1 MSEWQAIATQV
12 ANEVY
17 AEFLEKVVAQGV
29 LNDREGPNEKTHE
42 RVAKGAR
49 IDGRVP
55 RLMTISGKGGWSA
68 DPEQRRKYA
77 ANTNETLLDHQLS
90 VVRGALLLYV
100 LDKLGQNPD
109 MDLALLRHRLRVI
122 AVIAFLHDLDKWFD
136 LERNTALPL
145 PALDEVM
152 EQYGLTAFLAPIA
165 SLNADQVRYLIEL
178 VEDTQRHRNPPAEL
192 PPHEYESL
200 TGYIALADKL
210 DGIWLS
216 SDPEKG
222 GLNGMIAYLSKVQT
236 LHTDL
241 LREWRILDLYD
252 PHHPFLLDELQ
263 RWLSYFS
270 WSLSGIPP
278 LLEVH
283 HDGRLFMLLPIEHYE
298 VVVEQALHKFCT
310 DLPFNLD
317 LVVSNRG
324 IPALYNG
331 QPDYPT
337 LQSFIA
343 ELPWLKLARLFL
355 VKADL
360 QTTVTPELDPLL
372 GDMGLKPTWPRT
384 PGALA
389 SLYAALDDLDANA
402 SAALHKAALLTLLFN
417 LNLTG
422 DKKGKAPEYAKRE
435 QVLLETLNE
444 PRPAWLDAI
453 QDDASRRTLTAL
465 WVLALAERDDTV
477 ETAVWGETGLLQRWL
492 EGEDDQ
498 PGFNTFIEGRGAQIT
513 AAVEQH
519 FRQLLN
525 QQRVVVAD
533 ESAENRCLFTDE
545 PVPAGDTID
554 EALGL
559 YEVKISAFSGRDN
572 RLETVT
578 SERSQTHVSAISI
591 AEHKLR
597 ARIHEAK
604 GSKPDGVPTLIYSP
618 STSGLFGGLGLTTD
632 KMLPSLSPY
641 DLSRL
646 EIKSDKVVYQG
657 TEIYNRRYR
666 IARFERMPD
675 KTADQINFLDLL
687 LRACHRLGRPI
698 HVFRGLPTPQR
709 NFFHCDALPRLLAD
723 LIGGHSL
730 RLEQLPRALQRLQL
744 ARVLLETHGL
754 GYDVLML
761 YASPTTR
768 FAATCLAWCRLHD
781 DLKDSAKAREF
792 GGLRFALNQLE
803 HELEQ
808 RPEDSPMNEQ
818 DGALVRLG
826 QAAARIQRQPLAQAS
841 TNEEMLVFKLCL
853 DFAEN
858 ARACHQTDEA
868 SLINGIA
875 SELEINLGRKDKV
888 AASRHREGRTLREES
903 IAVAEQFVCEVW
915 QGVLKQRP
923 PTQRCRRTLGSIYR
937 MAFLKAARVPKDDQ
951 DNAPESVA
959 A

>member
-1 MSEWQAIATQV
+1 MSEWQATATKISN
-12 ANEVY
+12 AVY
-17 AEFLEKVVAQGV
+17 SEFLEQVVTQGV
-29 LNDREGPNEKTHE
+29 LNDREGSCDE
-42 RVAKGAR
+42 RIYARIAKGTH
-49 IDGRVP
+49 IDSRVP
-55 RLMTISGKGGWSA
+55 RLMTISGKGGWNA
-68 DPEQRRKYA
+68 DPEKRRKYA
-77 ANTNETLLDHQLS
+77 TSINETLLDHQLS
-90 VVRGALLLYV
+90 VVRGASLIYA
-100 LDKLGQNPD
+100 LDQLGQNPD
-109 MDLALLRHRLRVI
+109 MDLALLCRRLRVI
-122 AVIAFLHDLDKWFD
+122 MVIAFLHDIDKYLG
-136 LERNTALPL
+136 LERNTAIPL
-145 PALDEVM
+145 SDLNEIL
-152 EQYGLTAFLAPIA
+152 ERYGLVIFLEPIV
-165 SLNADQVRYLIEL
+165 LHTEQIRYLIEL
-178 VEDTQRHRNPPAEL
+178 AEDTQRHRNPPHEL
-192 PPHEYESL
+192 PPREYETVIS
-200 TGYIALADKL
+200 YVAMADKL

-222 GLNGMIAYLSKVQT
+222 GFRGVIAYLSKVQT
-236 LHTDL
+236 LRTDV

-263 RWLSYFS
+263 RGLSYFS
-270 WSLSGIPP
+270 FALSGIPP
-278 LLEVH
+278 LIEIH
-283 HDGRLFMLLPIEHYE
+283 HDGCLFMLLPVAHYE
-298 VVVEQALHKFCT
+298 TVVERALRKLCL

-324 IPALYNG
+324 MPALYNG
-331 QPDYPT
+331 QPDYLT
-337 LQSFIA
+337 LQDFIA
-343 ELPWLKLARLFL
+343 ELPQSQLTRLFL

-360 QTTVTPELDPLL
+360 QTMVMPELDRLL
-372 GDMGLKPTWPRT
+372 GGLGLKPIWPNK

-389 SLYAALDDLDANA
+389 SLYANLNNFDANA
-402 SAALHKAALLTLLFN
+402 SAALRKAALLTLLLN

-422 DKKGKAPEYAKRE
+422 NKKGKAIDYAQRE
-435 QVLLETLNE
+435 QALLETLNE
-444 PRPAWLDAI
+444 SRPTWLEAI

-465 WVLALAERDDTV
+465 WILALAESDDLV
-477 ETAVWGETGLLQRWL
+477 ASDVWGETGLLQRWL
-492 EGEDDQ
+492 EGVDDQ

-519 FRQLLN
+519 FHQLLN
-525 QQRVVVAD
+525 QRRIIVAD
-533 ESAENRCLFTDE
+533 ESAENHCLFTDE
-545 PVPAGDTID
+545 PVPASDTID

-559 YEVKISAFSGRDN
+559 YEVKVSAFSGRDH
-572 RLETVT
+572 RLETIT
-578 SERSQTHVSAISI
+578 SERSQTHVGAISV

-597 ARIHEAK
+597 AYLHGAK
-604 GSKPDGVPTLIYSP
+604 GGKPDGVPTLISSP

-632 KMLPSLSPY
+632 QMLPSLSPY

-657 TEIYNRRYR
+657 IEIHNHRYR

-687 LRACHRLGRPI
+687 LRACRRLGRPI
-698 HVFRGLPTPQR
+698 HIFRGLPTPQR
-709 NFFHCDALPRLLAD
+709 AFFHCDALPRLLAD

-730 RLEQLPRALQRLQL
+730 RLEQLPHAQKQLQL
-744 ARVLLETHGL
+744 AKVILETHGL

-761 YASPTTR
+761 YASPATH

-781 DLKDSAKAREF
+781 DLKDSAKARES

-808 RPEDSPMNEQ
+808 QPEDKSMNEH

-853 DFAEN
+853 DFAES
-858 ARACHQTDEA
+858 ARAYHQIDEA

-875 SELEINLGRKDKV
+875 SELEINLGRKEKA
-888 AASRHREGRTLREES
+888 AASRQREGRALREES
-903 IAVAEQFVCEVW
+903 IAVAEQFVREVW

-937 MAFLKAARVPKDDQ
+937 MAFLKAARVPKDEQ
-951 DNAPESVA
+951 DNTSESVTN
-959 A
+959 